1 MKILR
6 SCSPLMT
13 VLVPGTT
20 LTMSALRAEGGIKF
34 RGNCSGNGSTIEKK
48 YGQNCSNK
56 TEKSLSPIRFA
67 MITI

>member
-48 YGQNCSNK
+48 NIVRTAQ
-56 TEKSLSPIRFA
+56 TRLKSLLVPYA
-67 MITI
+67 AL

>member
-48 YGQNCSNK
+48 IWSELLKQD
-56 TEKSLSPIRFA
+56 
-67 MITI
+67 

>member
-13 VLVPGTT
+13 VLVSGTT
-20 LTMSALRAEGGIKF
+20 LTMSGLRAEGGTKF

-48 YGQNCSNK
+48 NVVRTAQTRLRNDKY
-56 TEKSLSPIRFA
+56 LI
-67 MITI
+67 

>member
-1 MKILR
+1 MDKMKILR

-48 YGQNCSNK
+48 MWSELLKQD
-56 TEKSLSPIRFA
+56 
-67 MITI
+67 